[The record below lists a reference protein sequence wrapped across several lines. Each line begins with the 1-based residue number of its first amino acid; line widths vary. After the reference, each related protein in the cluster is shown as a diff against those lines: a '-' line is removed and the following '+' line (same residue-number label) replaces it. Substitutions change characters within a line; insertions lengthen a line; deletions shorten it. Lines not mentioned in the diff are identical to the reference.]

1 MGGFSCVASWCQGG
15 GSGGCEEAKVKSEMS
30 MERERHLIRREVGVG
45 TVVATMI
52 FFGPLTCLESEKEV
66 VYAKSCFLSRPRR

>member
-1 MGGFSCVASWCQGG
+1 M
-15 GSGGCEEAKVKSEMS
+15 KSEMS